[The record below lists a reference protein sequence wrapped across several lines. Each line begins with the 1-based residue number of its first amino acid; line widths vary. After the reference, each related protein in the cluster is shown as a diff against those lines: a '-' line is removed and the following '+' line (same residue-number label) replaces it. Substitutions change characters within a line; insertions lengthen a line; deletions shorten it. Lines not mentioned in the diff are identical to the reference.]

1 MSLNEDRLCYFSI
14 SFLLLLSLLLPYEV
28 GSMLFRL
35 LSTIRCIGNSIWDRI
50 TFCTLIF
57 FRLLE
62 IAYGSWYNCCVVQ
75 LHSPK
80 FMKFQDLKKLS
91 VPWCTHKL
99 LIGMAKYV
107 LERICFLSNCGYISS
122 ISMIGTVLL
131 MYEVR
136 ALLFFTKRIVQKLH
150 GMWRLTIS
158 STHFVI
164 QNFQEKVWFE
174 GCLWGCKE
182 VCLFTSKIF
191 PS

>member
-107 LERICFLSNCGYISS
+107 LWCIRFLSNCGYISS

-131 MYEVR
+131 MYEVQ
-136 ALLFFTKRIVQKLH
+136 ALLFFIKRL
-150 GMWRLTIS
+150 S
-158 STHFVI
+158 SKAAQNVKTNHYFYSFRYSEFSRKCMIWGLSLMLRGSLFV
-164 QNFQEKVWFE
+164 
-174 GCLWGCKE
+174 
-182 VCLFTSKIF
+182 
-191 PS
+191 